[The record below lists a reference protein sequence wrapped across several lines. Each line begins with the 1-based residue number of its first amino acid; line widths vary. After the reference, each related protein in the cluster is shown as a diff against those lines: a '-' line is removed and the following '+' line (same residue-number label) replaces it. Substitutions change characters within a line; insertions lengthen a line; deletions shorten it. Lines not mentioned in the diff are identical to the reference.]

1 MSKHDGHRERLR
13 DRFIK
18 EGLDHFTQ
26 EQVLELLLFYSIP
39 RQDTNEIAHDL
50 VDYFGSL
57 HQVLEAPVQELQKVE
72 GIGERSA
79 VLLRLIAEIS
89 RYYQVNR
96 AINEK
101 ILNSIE
107 ACGRY
112 LVPRFVG
119 RRNETVF
126 LLCLDAKC
134 KMLCCRE
141 ISEGT
146 VNAAGVSVR
155 KVVETALAVNASS
168 VVLAH
173 NHPSGM
179 ALPSSEDVITTRRIA
194 AALRAVDVIL
204 VDHLVISDDDYV
216 SLRQSNMY
224 LPEQAGL

>member
-79 VLLRLIAEIS
+79 VLLRLIAEFS

-179 ALPSSEDVITTRRIA
+179 ALPSTEDVVTTRRIA

-224 LPEQAGL
+224 LPEQVGL

>member
-50 VDYFGSL
+50 VNHFGSL
-57 HQVLEAPVQELQKVE
+57 SQVLEAPVQELQKVE
-72 GIGERSA
+72 GVGERSA

-96 AINEK
+96 AMNEK
-101 ILNSIE
+101 ILNTME
-107 ACGRY
+107 ACGRF

-126 LLCLDAKC
+126 MLCLDAKC

-179 ALPSSEDVITTRRIA
+179 ALPSMEDVVTTRRIA

-224 LPEQAGL
+224 LPEQTGL

>member
-79 VLLRLIAEIS
+79 VLLRLMAEIS

-134 KMLCCRE
+134 KLLCCRE
-141 ISEGT
+141 VSEGT

-179 ALPSSEDVITTRRIA
+179 ALPSTEDVVTTRRIA

>member
-79 VLLRLIAEIS
+79 VLLRLMAEIS

-179 ALPSSEDVITTRRIA
+179 ALPSTEDVVTTRRIA

>member
-179 ALPSSEDVITTRRIA
+179 ALPSTEDVVTTRRIA

>member
-79 VLLRLIAEIS
+79 VLLRLMAEIS

-126 LLCLDAKC
+126 LMCLDAKC

-179 ALPSSEDVITTRRIA
+179 ALPSTEDVVTTRRIA